1 MRGLKI
7 FLRCNQ
13 TINISQCYYKEN
25 VWIKFTCALRTW
37 ILYDEYLK
45 LNIKLNKLIYCYLYL
60 LI

>member
-1 MRGLKI
+1 M
-7 FLRCNQ
+7 
-13 TINISQCYYKEN
+13 
-25 VWIKFTCALRTW
+25 KFTCALRTW

>member
-25 VWIKFTCALRTW
+25 VWMKFTCALRTW

-45 LNIKLNKLIYCYLYL
+45 LNIKLNK
-60 LI
+60 